1 MVDGGMSTILVA
13 GLAAL
18 ALSGA
23 VFALLYP
30 YISGERAKDKRVQGI
45 SEARTRKM
53 AVQAGDSTSS
63 RKKSVADSLK
73 EIESRKKVKE
83 KITLRLR
90 LQRAGLNMTPR
101 DFYIASAI
109 AGILS
114 GAGAVIGL
122 SAPLMAG
129 IVAAFVGAVGLPR
142 WYLNRL
148 IKKRQNKF
156 LAELANSIDVIV
168 RGVKSGLPINECV
181 QVIARES
188 PEPIASEFREA
199 VEEQKLGVP
208 LADALTRMC
217 ERVPLAEVRFLS
229 IVIAIQQQA
238 GGNLSEA
245 LGNLSGVLRDRISLQ
260 MKVKALSAEA
270 KASAMVLA
278 SLPPAVM
285 IMTYL
290 STPEYILLLFTTTM
304 GNFLLAVAACWM
316 SIGIMIMRKMI
327 DFKF

>member
-1 MVDGGMSTILVA
+1 MVDGGNSTILVA

-53 AVQAGDSTSS
+53 AVQSGEAGSS

-90 LQRAGLNMTPR
+90 LTRAGLTMSPR

-109 AGILS
+109 SGILS
-114 GAGAVIGL
+114 GAGVVVGM
-122 SAPLMAG
+122 SASLMAG
-129 IVAAFVGAVGLPR
+129 FVAAFVGGVGLPR

-148 IKKRQNKF
+148 TKKRQSKF

-208 LADALTRMC
+208 LADALLRMC
-217 ERVPLAEVRFLS
+217 ERMPLPEVRFLS

-260 MKVKALSAEA
+260 LKVKALSAEA
-270 KASAMVLA
+270 KASAGVLG

-290 STPEYILLLFTTTM
+290 STPDYIMLLFKTTM

-316 SIGIMIMRKMI
+316 SIGLIVMRKMI